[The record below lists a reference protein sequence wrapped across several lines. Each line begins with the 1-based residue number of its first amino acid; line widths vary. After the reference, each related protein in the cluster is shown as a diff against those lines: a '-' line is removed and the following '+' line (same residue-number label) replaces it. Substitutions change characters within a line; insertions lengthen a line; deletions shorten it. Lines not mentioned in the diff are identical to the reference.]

1 MIKKVLKLL
10 VRVFLQTISFI
21 IYFSSG
27 FFPRNEKVI
36 MFGCWEGKYFRGNS
50 KYLYLYFRDNYYDIQ
65 SVWQT
70 KDYDLNIKLR
80 LEGVNSFYAYSIQ
93 GIIYSLKAKYFIVT
107 HGIRDVNEYLSRKG
121 IIINLEHTIYPI
133 KSLDMDPPSEP
144 IIYKIY
150 RYLVNPYGY
159 LIKPDYAI
167 TSSKFTTISTQTH
180 FKINTKKIIPLGT
193 PKSDILYLNIHGAK
207 HDFKDNECQKY
218 FDIVKK
224 RILFLPTWRSN
235 RCFSI
240 FDFDF
245 NYKEVDDFL
254 NSNNAILGFNFHPTS
269 VNKEIKVDLSAC
281 NNIKIFNSSGDE
293 MNQLL
298 SRADILITDY
308 SSLFADYLIYNK
320 PIVFAKFD
328 HENYLKEIEL
338 SVDYDKDLPGEKV
351 HDWHGL
357 LESLAEILINNN
369 DKYINQRNEMI
380 QNIYPNLDGK
390 ARERIAEFVMCPLKT
405 KEKYVFEGHYE

>member
-1 MIKKVLKLL
+1 
-10 VRVFLQTISFI
+10 
-21 IYFSSG
+21 
-27 FFPRNEKVI
+27 
-36 MFGCWEGKYFRGNS
+36 MFGCWEGKYFRGNA
-50 KYLYLYFRDNYYDIQ
+50 KYLYLYFRDNYSDIQ
-65 SVWQT
+65 TVWQT

-167 TSSKFTTISTQTH
+167 TSSKFTTKSTQTH

-245 NYKEVDDFL
+245 NY
-254 NSNNAILGFNFHPTS
+254 SNF
-269 VNKEIKVDLSAC
+269 
-281 NNIKIFNSSGDE
+281 
-293 MNQLL
+293 
-298 SRADILITDY
+298 Y
-308 SSLFADYLIYNK
+308 SY
-320 PIVFAKFD
+320 
-328 HENYLKEIEL
+328 
-338 SVDYDKDLPGEKV
+338 
-351 HDWHGL
+351 
-357 LESLAEILINNN
+357 
-369 DKYINQRNEMI
+369 R
-380 QNIYPNLDGK
+380 
-390 ARERIAEFVMCPLKT
+390 C
-405 KEKYVFEGHYE
+405 